1 MNQQQI
7 IDTFRQVMPRIHAS
21 GSPEDELLKYASAN
35 NLAPAVLEKLAQTFN
50 TAKTLKVYKTASV
63 EVERGRSFHIIDV
76 PDLLQRY
83 TGWKDK
89 SATSRGLSSEAQ
101 GWLEVDEN
109 VKSASEGATF
119 HARVP
124 NFVDQAVGFQRYEI
138 DPDEELDQRV
148 VKAASTPLNVTLHE
162 LDILNGTIDEH
173 RFRLH
178 ELFELQKTAARNS
191 PSLAKEILHDM
202 RAVKGIEVE
211 WAMRK
216 FASWCNAN
224 GAPQRG
230 LGEPDTRP
238 LAEDRHKAASWMQD
252 VLDTVTVIRACAGY
266 GKDMAKAANAL
277 DWERAM
283 EQTENAYTKDV
294 PAERLAE
301 FAEPDLSAG
310 ASQVLSWEPPGKS
323 EEGPR
328 EEESSDEEEVTIGR
342 GNSSGGSKSKAKPE
356 RPRMGPLESSSGGR
370 RKIDPNALASG
381 GLSNFVTG
389 RVDKMFRN
397 QQISDEATDNLQAA
411 TVVTRL
417 MLTDEVLREA
427 DPDVVISQ
435 FNTIRRAN
443 PEIAKDENLLRM
455 ALQEAVQYGGLPMH
469 SYDQLLDT
477 RNKAMPKKPEG
488 GGEGKRGPGIN
499 LSLLGL

>member
-7 IDTFRQVMPRIHAS
+7 IDTFRQVMPLIHAS

-76 PDLLQRY
+76 PDLLQSY
-83 TGWKDK
+83 TGWKPK
-89 SATSRGLSSEAQ
+89 AATARGLSPETQ
-101 GWLEVDEN
+101 GWLEIDEN
-109 VKSASEGATF
+109 VKAASAAGAAF
-119 HARVP
+119 YERVP
-124 NFVDQAVGFQRYEI
+124 NFVDQAVGYRRYEI
-138 DPDEELDQRV
+138 DPNEELDQRV
-148 VKAASTPLNVTLHE
+148 TKVASTPLNVTLHE

-173 RFRLH
+173 RFRLF
-178 ELFELQKTAARNS
+178 ELFDLQKSAARRS
-191 PSLAKEILHDM
+191 HSLAKEILHDM
-202 RAVKGIEVE
+202 RAAKGDEVE

-230 LGEPDTRP
+230 LNDPDTRP
-238 LAEDRHKAASWMQD
+238 LPEDRHKAASWMQD
-252 VLDTVTVIRACAGY
+252 VMDTVTVIRACAGY
-266 GKDMAKAANAL
+266 GKDLAKAANSV

-283 EQTENAYTKDV
+283 AQTENSYTEDV

-301 FAEPDLSAG
+301 YAEPDLSAG
-310 ASQVLSWEPPGKS
+310 DSQVLEWAPPGKPKEGPPEEEPS
-323 EEGPR
+323 EEK
-328 EEESSDEEEVTIGR
+328 SV
-342 GNSSGGSKSKAKPE
+342 GNGSGKSKEKPE
-356 RPRMGPLESSSGGR
+356 RPRLGLLESSGGGS
-370 RKIDPNALASG
+370 RKIDPNALAGS

-389 RVDKMFRN
+389 RVDKLFRN
-397 QQISDEATDNLQAA
+397 QQIEDEATDNLQAA

-427 DPDVVISQ
+427 DPEVVISQ

-455 ALQEAVQYGGLPMH
+455 ALQEAVQYGGLPLH

-477 RNKAMPKKPEG
+477 RNKATKKPEG
-488 GGEGKRGPGIN
+488 VGDGGGKRVPGIN